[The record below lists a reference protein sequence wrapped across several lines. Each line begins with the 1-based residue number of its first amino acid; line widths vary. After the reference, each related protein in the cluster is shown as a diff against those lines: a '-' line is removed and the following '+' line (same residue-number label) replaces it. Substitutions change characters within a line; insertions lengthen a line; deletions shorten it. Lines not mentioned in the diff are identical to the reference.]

1 MDCFSIRPAV
11 SSAVGADAAT
21 QPEYYH
27 RYDRSSTRAADR
39 WVSNR
44 SDGDAVFDR
53 ATAERGDV
61 SVVAG
66 ILLSQTTARSKAR
79 LNSSSANLPIPQ
91 QLSRSLTLSLY
102 CRFKVEGS
110 SISSLLKSIGR
121 HCCVINFP
129 FVSMGVTAELRL
141 NAQLNN
147 R

>member
-11 SSAVGADAAT
+11 SSAVGTDAAT
-21 QPEYYH
+21 QLEYYH

-91 QLSRSLTLSLY
+91 QLS
-102 CRFKVEGS
+102 
-110 SISSLLKSIGR
+110 
-121 HCCVINFP
+121 
-129 FVSMGVTAELRL
+129 
-141 NAQLNN
+141 
-147 R
+147 